1 MSVNK
6 GIQVSGGQ
14 VTAGAIAAGDRAIAI
29 ADRTRNQLAGGPL
42 EEIGAKL
49 AELTAEL
56 QRNAAQFEDA
66 DDLLEST
73 TRIADELE
81 KEKPSKTTVLGILG
95 AIANGAKSVTSVVL
109 AAGALEHAVTA
120 LL

>member
-29 ADRTRNQLAGGPL
+29 ADRTRIELAGGPL
-42 EEIGAKL
+42 QEIGDRL
-49 AELTAEL
+49 AELTRELQQNAAEL
-56 QRNAAQFEDA
+56 EDA

-73 TRIADELE
+73 TRIAEELE
-81 KEKPSKTTVLGILG
+81 KEKPSKTTIRGILG
-95 AIANGAKSVTSVVL
+95 AIAEGAKSVTTVTV
-109 AAGALEHAVTA
+109 AVTA
-120 LL
+120 LEQAVAALL